1 MVLLKNRNDVNK
13 VNLQLSALCS
23 FFLLYT
29 RVAVLIR
36 FEQFRV
42 FFTIHLANFRSVK
55 IAQKSGKIQ
64 GIFQLLMSGNPVN
77 TVFIFFI
84 FFNTQARQQPYYKF

>member
-1 MVLLKNRNDVNK
+1 MTF
-13 VNLQLSALCS
+13 AGI
-23 FFLLYT
+23 
-29 RVAVLIR
+29 AVLIR

-42 FFTIHLANFRSVK
+42 FFIIHLVNFRSVR

-77 TVFIFFI
+77 TKSFSGVVGPICVNQF
-84 FFNTQARQQPYYKF
+84 

>member
-1 MVLLKNRNDVNK
+1 MKF
-13 VNLQLSALCS
+13 AGI
-23 FFLLYT
+23 
-29 RVAVLIR
+29 AVLIR

-42 FFTIHLANFRSVK
+42 FFIIHLVNFRSVK

-77 TVFIFFI
+77 TTFIFFI